1 MQLRIAVA
9 LLLRAGE
16 AWRCTAT
23 AARSQPDALPQ
34 SLQFLHAMLSET
46 ADFTLAGER
55 HQWRWERAHGG

>member
-1 MQLRIAVA
+1 M
-9 LLLRAGE
+9 RAGE